1 MDKKQQLTID
11 RYNGCEQIEIERW
24 KDLIS
29 SLVLCGYEVYGDNDR
44 LMFTLGYDDKVKE
57 INNNV

>member
-1 MDKKQQLTID
+1 MKQLTID
-11 RYNGCEQIEIERW
+11 RWSGVERVPKENW

-44 LMFTLGYDDKVKE
+44 IVFNLGNDDMVKE
-57 INNNV
+57 IKE